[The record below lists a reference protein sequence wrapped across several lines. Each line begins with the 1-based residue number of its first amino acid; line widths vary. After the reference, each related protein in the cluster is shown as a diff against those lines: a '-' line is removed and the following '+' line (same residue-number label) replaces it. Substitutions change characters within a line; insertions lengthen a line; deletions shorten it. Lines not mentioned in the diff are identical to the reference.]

1 VTSPNRRRTSLFASC
16 FPTAA
21 AAALVA
27 ACTEKGPPPPP
38 PVPEVTVAEVIQRD
52 VPIGAELT
60 ATLHGLEDVELRARV
75 EGYLKSIDYAEGSE
89 VKKGQ
94 LLFTIDDKPYRAKV
108 AEAKAALARAKANL
122 SKSDRT

>member
-1 VTSPNRRRTSLFASC
+1 MTSPNRRRTSLFASC